1 MPLGGKKLLK
11 CYAVVIV
18 KNEKTM
24 SVQKQEYLP
33 HYSIKDYEL
42 WEGSW
47 ELIEGVPYAM
57 SPAPTISHQTISA
70 KIQGQLF
77 QLLANCKKCK
87 ALLPVDWKINEET
100 IVQPDNLVVCGDV
113 NGQYLTKAP
122 KLIFEI
128 LSPSTAKKDT
138 GIKFDLY
145 QQEGVEYYVI
155 VDPEESIAKL
165 YKLTD
170 DGRLV
175 KKLDASTEHYLFE
188 IGNCQLDFDFSQIW
202 EDR

>member
-1 MPLGGKKLLK
+1 
-11 CYAVVIV
+11 
-18 KNEKTM
+18 M

-33 HYSIKDYEL
+33 HYTSQDYES

-57 SPAPTISHQTISA
+57 SPAPTIKHQSISQ
-70 KIQGQLF
+70 KIAYQLSAI
-77 QLLANCKKCK
+77 LENCENCK

-100 IVQPDNLVVCGDV
+100 IVQPDNLIVCGDV
-113 NGQYLTKAP
+113 DGQYLSKAP
-122 KLIFEI
+122 KVIFEI

-145 QQEGVEYYVI
+145 QQEGVKYYII
-155 VDPEESIAKL
+155 VNPDESLAKV

-170 DGRLV
+170 DGRLI
-175 KKLDASTEHYLFE
+175 KKMDAQTEAY
-188 IGNCQLDFDFSQIW
+188 QLEVENSKLNFDFSQIW
-202 EDR
+202 D